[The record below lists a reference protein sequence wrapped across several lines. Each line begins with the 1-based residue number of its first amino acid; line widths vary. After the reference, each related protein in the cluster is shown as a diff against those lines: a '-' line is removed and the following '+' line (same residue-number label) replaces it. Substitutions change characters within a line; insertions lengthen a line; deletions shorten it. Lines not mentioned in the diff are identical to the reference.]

1 MKTSQTLGAIAKAL
15 ADAQVEITSA
25 TMDAKNPHF
34 GSRYATLAS
43 VMDAAKPLAKHG
55 IAVSQAA
62 EVDDGRVI
70 VSTILMHSSGEW
82 ISESISLKPRQDDP
96 QSVGSAI
103 TYGRRYLLA
112 SMAGIAADDDDD
124 GNAATDP
131 KRTAPKPAAKP
142 QTAKPA
148 AAPAPAPSPAPNATA
163 PATHT
168 VELPP
173 EPARPEA
180 PKPATDTTTGA
191 EMAELRKLARNAA
204 IAAGIKDRGECFGVA
219 SAAVGRDVTDWS
231 ELSAEELVKAKMQFL
246 SIAETLKEAE

>member
-1 MKTSQTLGAIAKAL
+1 MKTSSTLGALAKAL

-43 VMDAAKPLAKHG
+43 VMDAAKPLARHG
-55 IAVSQAA
+55 IAVSQTA
-62 EVDDGRVI
+62 EVTDGRVA
-70 VSTILMHSSGEW
+70 VSTILVHSSGEW

-131 KRTAPKPAAKP
+131 RKPATKP
-142 QTAKPA
+142 AVKQQTAKPA
-148 AAPAPAPSPAPNATA
+148 AVPAMSPAPNATA
-163 PATHT
+163 PVKHT
-168 VELPP
+168 VELPADPKP
-173 EPARPEA
+173 EPA
-180 PKPATDTTTGA
+180 KPADTTGA
-191 EMAELRKLARNAA
+191 EMARLRKDAREAA

-231 ELSAEELVKAKMQFL
+231 QLTADELVKARAQFL
-246 SIAETLKEAE
+246 SIVETLGTKEAA